1 MFRKKK
7 NTLPPELVLSPIL
20 SAVTNDLPLD
30 CRPLGG
36 ISLTVMGV
44 FDISMVNIL

>member
-7 NTLPPELVLSPIL
+7 TLPPEFVLSPIL
-20 SAVTNDLPLD
+20 VAVTNDLALN